1 MRWKGEILSA
11 ESCCSYQRLSTVWGV
26 VEEAPSPACCSLL
39 AASLLPRLPGDSW
52 GTPALQ
58 PLLFICQ
65 GGWKEQLEMGCSKNR
80 NLMLA
85 INQDVHTSLWLACG
99 ALYTSV
105 YLVWLTAWAWALP
118 KGGLW
123 GNLLIISSFTATGNL
138 FAPQQPV
145 SQWFPK
151 ADLET
156 ERIYVPKHKYP
167 LVCSKMNT
175 ATVLH
180 KTSSMFQFL
189 GLLFFLF
196 LLSFGDVKY
205 YLFLEMAFSY
215 FFCAFLFF

>member
-105 YLVWLTAWAWALP
+105 YLVWLTEPEREHCQRVGSGATY
-118 KGGLW
+118 
-123 GNLLIISSFTATGNL
+123 SSSLAS
-138 FAPQQPV
+138 QQPV
-145 SQWFPK
+145 IFSLLSNQYLSGSQRLIWR
-151 ADLET
+151 LRE
-156 ERIYVPKHKYP
+156 
-167 LVCSKMNT
+167 
-175 ATVLH
+175 
-180 KTSSMFQFL
+180 SMFPNINIHWFVVKWTQRQCCIKPVQCFSFWDCSFFCF
-189 GLLFFLF
+189 FFL
-196 LLSFGDVKY
+196 
-205 YLFLEMAFSY
+205 LEM
-215 FFCAFLFF
+215 